1 MSRSKTQQSLR
12 SLGAYASFEQ
22 LASYHLLTRQ
32 LPLKQNIKA
41 LSQLAGPYK
50 TRLRGRGIEFEDVR
64 PYQMGDDI
72 RTIDWR
78 VSARSGHTYTKQFC
92 EEKERQVFIVVDQR
106 QHMFFGSQ
114 NAMKSVLA
122 ADIAAMLAWA
132 AFHNG
137 DRVGGLVFNDSEQT
151 SIRPKRQRNTILSFL
166 HKIIEYN
173 HLLKSFEPVPKHS
186 INDVLLEIQ
195 RLAKPGTQIY
205 FITDGFDINE
215 ESSTYLH
222 HIARHSECI
231 LLRPIDPLDEHLP
244 AKGRFHVSDGKKTAF
259 FNAGNQRTRKDY
271 QTQAMAFSAG
281 LKGLLGQHF
290 IPMIPISTTDEPL
303 TMLHQY
309 FSASKGMK

>member
-1 MSRSKTQQSLR
+1 MRRNTSQSSLR
-12 SLGAYASFEQ
+12 SLGAYVSFEQ
-22 LASYHLLTRQ
+22 LASFYLLTKQ
-32 LPLKQNIKA
+32 LPLKQNINA

-50 TRLRGRGIEFEDVR
+50 TKLRGRGIEFEDVR

-92 EEKERQVFIVVDQR
+92 EEKERQVFIILDQR

-137 DRVGGLVFNDSEQT
+137 DRVGGLVFNDERQE
-151 SIRPKRQRNTILSFL
+151 SIRPKRQRNTLLSFIN
-166 HKIIEYN
+166 KIVEYN
-173 HLLKSFEPVPKHS
+173 HQLKSFKPVPEYS
-186 INDVLLEIQ
+186 INQVLLEIQ

-205 FITDGFDINE
+205 FITDGFDIND
-215 ESSTYLH
+215 ESSGYLH
-222 HIARHSECI
+222 HIARHCECV
-231 LLRPIDPLDEHLP
+231 LLRPVDPLDEHLP
-244 AKGRFHVSDGKKTAF
+244 VKGRFHVSDGEKTAF
-259 FNAGNQRTRKDY
+259 FNANNQKTQTDY
-271 QTQAMAFSAG
+271 HEQSRAFSHQ

-290 IPMIPISTTDEPL
+290 IPMIPVSTADEPL
-303 TMLHQY
+303 TVLHQY
-309 FSASKGMK
+309 FSTSRRGK